1 MVHQK
6 HFASR
11 PWDPA
16 SVRARRSA
24 AQLNLSPVQ
33 RAPQATRRLT
43 IHPPRQ
49 PLHQDS
55 TAEPPSPRRSARVSR
70 TEAAVVDQDTED
82 EQSEDADDQIEEP
95 PVSEQET
102 RKYTS
107 TKRAERAVQIAQN
120 LFKCPVLGCK
130 HPGFLDRGGL
140 HYHLKKVDHS
150 KEQFICP
157 IPGCERPLRHTEY
170 AHLLNP
176 TSHTDVE
183 VKTYAE
189 DSIWQSRRV
198 KGRNRVRKE
207 PKQGIKK
214 KEVANE
220 MTENSQDARLNAYRE
235 EMSVLDPRGDVDS
248 DDVPKKKVRGKAKKA
263 KANASP
269 IDEESIT
276 VVQKPG
282 YSEEDSPLS
291 EVAEGFLEGASIAV
305 ASKPKA
311 TWRSKGKKPMY
322 AAPDP
327 NDVIMIET
335 DGPEDDYVH
344 EEVDEGYINYGDHTK
359 SEHELGLEE
368 DYDLEIIN
376 LENDDTD
383 DESAPVADHLKKSH
397 MRMIAKNE
405 YALSHTPWKVM
416 GVDIETRKV
425 LETMYGEKLNFPLGG
440 SWESSEAYMMNQD
453 KEMLRYMIDYPL
465 KDWVINP
472 AHAQETFRKVLERT
486 KYRDLGAK
494 VYAAQM
500 QPEMIP
506 QSTPSS
512 FMHGP
517 QGHPMGPPQYQ
528 HGPPPPPQA
537 YGSPYGHPSSM
548 QYQQQMRP
556 PQGQPMQP
564 PQGQPMPPPP
574 HVLPSQQH
582 AMPNGPP
589 NGYPPNG
596 YPASHQYPHPQRLM
610 GPPPAPFPVPQ
621 FGQPGIP
628 HHPQQQQMVYHGAP
642 MQQQQPMHPQQQMQ
656 PMQPMQPYPN
666 MPVPAQSMSPDHDQ
680 RMSGGRMKKVKDL
693 PPGPT
698 PPYAVRERPAERK
711 KFNKTGK
718 RNLRKQAEAEE
729 FPWHRQID
737 FDSLKAVPEA
747 LRWDISEYDQN
758 VLNEMVK
765 VRTSNIPLIN
775 KIDADLAD
783 KQKKSRSRKHATERG
798 MELTGQ
804 DAADNE
810 SDNGGR
816 LVTKEKKEANVG
828 GDPYY
833 SGNFSFVS
841 DADRLRAR
849 ALGYKT
855 PDDLLD
861 AAEQVTDPVQR
872 AALRMACKETMICWN
887 PGKKGLTETLTQ
899 AIFRA
904 YDTLI
909 TREQYDNCLI
919 LTKRAAECIVDFCP
933 DLLWRETLLRIVA
946 EAGYGNTEI
955 RNRICYNGCYADKA
969 TITKRIAAAL
979 GQKQQNPPRKY
990 KTTDENGAPGSS
1002 KSRRGAEAGEK
1013 GRYFDGE
1020 EDWHNGNKF
1029 DFDDYQRYF
1038 GVRVGNTYVRR
1049 PRTGGKRKASG
1060 GDEMDVQQ
1068 GGAGAGNGVGSSH
1081 GAKRAKT
1088 EETTTSRSSEVRSE
1102 MGSPEA
1108 EGGAEEQEAEEDDGD
1123 AVSVQS
1129 DGVLDEI
1136 ED

>member
-1 MVHQK
+1 MARVKHQ
-6 HFASR
+6 AYRS
-11 PWDPA
+11 PDPPA
-16 SVRARRSA
+16 VRRRRRA
-24 AQLNLSPVQ
+24 LAQLNVVPIQS
-33 RAPQATRRLT
+33 APRVTRRLT

-49 PLHQDS
+49 PPHQDS
-55 TAEPPSPRRSARVSR
+55 TAEPPSLEETDVR
-70 TEAAVVDQDTED
+70 E
-82 EQSEDADDQIEEP
+82 EDADDETEESP
-95 PVSEQET
+95 ASFPHIAAFAFCQCRRRWLTE
-102 RKYTS
+102 
-107 TKRAERAVQIAQN
+107 AE
-120 LFKCPVLGCK
+120 
-130 HPGFLDRGGL
+130 
-140 HYHLKKVDHS
+140 HL
-150 KEQFICP
+150 
-157 IPGCERPLRHTEY
+157 

-189 DSIWQSRRV
+189 NSIWQNRRT
-198 KGRNRVRKE
+198 KAKSQLRKE
-207 PKQGIKK
+207 PKQGRKK
-214 KEVANE
+214 KEKVANE
-220 MTENSQDARLNAYRE
+220 MAETSQDARLNAYRE
-235 EMSVLDPRGDVDS
+235 EMSVLDPRGDADS

-276 VVQKPG
+276 VAQMRG

-344 EEVDEGYINYGDHTK
+344 EEVDEGSINYGDHTK

-472 AHAQETFRKVLERT
+472 AQAQETFRKVLERT

-512 FMHGP
+512 YMHGP

-556 PQGQPMQP
+556 SQGPPMQP
-564 PQGQPMPPPP
+564 PQGQSMPPPP

-610 GPPPAPFPVPQ
+610 GPPPAPFPIPQ

-656 PMQPMQPYPN
+656 PMQPYPS
-666 MPVPAQSMSPDHDQ
+666 MPVPPQSMSPDHDQ
-680 RMSGGRMKKVKDL
+680 RMSGGRVKKVKDL

-698 PPYAVRERPAERK
+698 PPYAVRDRPAERK

-747 LRWDISEYDQN
+747 QRWDISEYDQN

-765 VRTSNIPLIN
+765 VRTANIPLIN

-816 LVTKEKKEANVG
+816 LVTKEKKELNTG

-1068 GGAGAGNGVGSSH
+1068 SGAGVGNGEGSSH

>member
-1 MVHQK
+1 MARVKHQ
-6 HFASR
+6 AYRS
-11 PWDPA
+11 PDPPA
-16 SVRARRSA
+16 VRRRRRA
-24 AQLNLSPVQ
+24 QAQLNVVPIQ
-33 RAPQATRRLT
+33 PAP
-43 IHPPRQ
+43 
-49 PLHQDS
+49 
-55 TAEPPSPRRSARVSR
+55 TAEPPSLEETDVR
-70 TEAAVVDQDTED
+70 E
-82 EQSEDADDQIEEP
+82 EDADDETEES
-95 PVSEQET
+95 PVSERET
-102 RKYTS
+102 RTYTS
-107 TKRAERAVQIAQN
+107 AKRAQRAVQIAQN
-120 LFKCPVLGCK
+120 LFKCPVPSCK
-130 HPGFLDRGGL
+130 HPKFLDRGGL
-140 HYHLKKVDHS
+140 HYHGKKVNHS

-170 AHLLNP
+170 EHLAHLLNP

-189 DSIWQSRRV
+189 DPIWQSRRT
-198 KGRNRVRKE
+198 KAKSQLRKE
-207 PKQGIKK
+207 PKQGRKK
-214 KEVANE
+214 QEKLREEQEKSTKEMA
-220 MTENSQDARLNAYRE
+220 ENPQDAKLNAFRE
-235 EMSVLDPRGDVDS
+235 QMNVLPLQNDTDS
-248 DDVPKKKVRGKAKKA
+248 EVMPKKKGRGKAKKA
-263 KANASP
+263 KASVSP
-269 IDEESIT
+269 TDEESIT
-276 VVQKPG
+276 VAQMPG

-291 EVAEGFLEGASIAV
+291 EAAEGFLEGASIAV

-327 NDVIMIET
+327 EDVIMIET

-344 EEVDEGYINYGDHTK
+344 EEVDEGSINYGDHTK

-512 FMHGP
+512 YMHGQ

-621 FGQPGIP
+621 FGLPGIP

-666 MPVPAQSMSPDHDQ
+666 MPVPPQSMSPDHDQ

-698 PPYAVRERPAERK
+698 PPYAVRDRPAERK

-747 LRWDISEYDQN
+747 QRWDISEYDQN

-765 VRTSNIPLIN
+765 VRTANIPLIN

-816 LVTKEKKEANVG
+816 LVTKEKKELNTG

-1068 GGAGAGNGVGSSH
+1068 GGAGVGNGEGSSH